1 MSETAHTTE
10 EKISW
15 GALQEMMDAG
25 TVLTVKVS
33 GVVNAGVIAYVEGR
47 RGFIPASQITNGYVE
62 DLNDWLDKEV
72 DVKIITVDE
81 EKRRL
86 VLSGRVV
93 AQEKA
98 AAEQQAMIDA
108 IQVGEVF
115 DGTVEKLTT
124 YGAFIRLENGLS
136 GLVHIS
142 QISTKRIK
150 TPNEVLKTGD
160 SVKVKVI
167 NKKDGKLSL
176 SMKALQSGETHER
189 APRENFKFKSEGEAS
204 TALGSLLAGIKLDEQ
219 SHTKCL
225 FTARTVNR
233 HFLCPVDDA
242 DTHLPSCLIQDL
254 LDEQAVLQLPVMSR
268 PVTGND
274 HIRESFQFIIKPF
287 FFFIQ

>member
-204 TALGSLLAGIKLDEQ
+204 TALGSLLAGIKLDE
-219 SHTKCL
+219 K
-225 FTARTVNR
+225 
-233 HFLCPVDDA
+233 
-242 DTHLPSCLIQDL
+242 
-254 LDEQAVLQLPVMSR
+254 
-268 PVTGND
+268 
-274 HIRESFQFIIKPF
+274 
-287 FFFIQ
+287 